1 MNFQYRNQRGV
12 SMIELMVALFIFSV
26 GLLGFATLQ
35 TRSLQEGF
43 DSGQRSVAIWNAQEL
58 SDRIRTNSDPL
69 QLETYLDAVNNDAI
83 CDAVPVRCAD
93 FLGGGGP
100 ASAVACD
107 ATQMANFD
115 AWDVI
120 CNGAN
125 ATQAVLI
132 DADVSL
138 NCNDI
143 DGGADAFDCSPGS
156 DMSLDFCWTSRSA
169 SSDNQLDEVRNAT
182 VFDSCDDDGEDGDTN
197 YLFEFYSL
205 EFVP

>member
-1 MNFQYRNQRGV
+1 MKTQYRTQRGV

-58 SDRIRTNSDPL
+58 SDRIRANSAPL
-69 QLETYLDAVNNDAI
+69 QIATYLNAVNNDAV
-83 CDAVPVRCAD
+83 CGATPVRCAD

-100 ASAVACD
+100 ADAVVCTSD
-107 ATQMANFD
+107 QMATFD

-120 CNGAN
+120 CNGEN
-125 ATQAVLI
+125 ATQDVLI

-138 NCNDI
+138 TCNDV
-143 DGGADAFDCSPGS
+143 DLADAFVCSPGS

-169 SSDNQLDEVRNAT
+169 TSDNQLEVVRGAA
-182 VFDSCDDDGEDGDTN
+182 VMDSCDDDGEDGDSSF
-197 YLFEFYSL
+197 LFEYYSL